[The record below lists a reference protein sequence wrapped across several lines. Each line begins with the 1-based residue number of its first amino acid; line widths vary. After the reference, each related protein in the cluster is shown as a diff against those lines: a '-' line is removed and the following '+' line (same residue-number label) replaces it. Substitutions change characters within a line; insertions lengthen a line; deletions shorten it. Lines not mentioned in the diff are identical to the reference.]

1 MADSD
6 LSTSISALKTKIV
19 NGIPTANVNEL
30 VSLARAVK
38 ALNLGE
44 DKSLEDAINARA
56 NALIGSA
63 SADDVAR
70 LAGAIKQVLNPASIT
85 VTTLSTITGDLIP
98 DQNIVH
104 DLGSSTNRF
113 KDLHLSGNTAVIGDS
128 KISDD
133 GTGIDIRDTSGNPR
147 TIKAKEVTI
156 DDGTGNPIKMKKG
169 AGNTI
174 QFLDS
179 SDNSI
184 ETQEQA
190 SAPAMSAY
198 NLLSQLPTSGV
209 NTGTQAYVAENNKLY
224 LFNGTGWYNIALI
237 SNPITAVTGNS
248 ATYELDNQGSPTTIT
263 LSSSD
268 PDGIPL
274 QWSHQVTSGSL
285 GGTTITN
292 VNNVFTI
299 TPSTNNS
306 DAGNFTV
313 SFIATNGENQETSP
327 SSFTLSFNSPYDLS
341 IATSNTVGT
350 TYYQHNR
357 YSNTIHFSPDG
368 TKMYENNGGNYRI
381 YYAELSTAWDLS
393 TAVRDESKTLSVG
406 WGAQDI
412 YLKPDGT
419 VLYTLEVGGGVFEW
433 HMSTAWDL
441 DTAVAQ
447 TGVNDY
453 LNIQTA
459 LGSGNQPSN
468 IQFING
474 GSRLYVKATHTNV
487 FKGFNL
493 TTPWDITTATYASAL
508 DFTSGVFGGL
518 MDMGPWKS
526 DGTKFIT
533 HDAEGIGGQKL
544 RIYTCG
550 TAWDAST
557 ASLTQTLDFNNAP
570 HSFTSGS
577 YHGTRNQPELSAD
590 ESKIYIFDKN
600 LMGIRTFNFGTNWD
614 LSTLT
619 ETPAAAAPNTLPG
632 IYAASPNFSTDGTRF
647 LWAGQSSKRIYQV
660 DCSTPYDLSTS
671 GSTTGQIYTREW
683 SDGSNLET
691 GLQFCTFK
699 PDGTYV
705 YFGGSGS
712 SGITSIGLPTAW
724 DLTSISTDSQDRLYV
739 GSANFFGVGS
749 NGGAG
754 SAVYREDD
762 PKSMVFK
769 PDGTKFYVCG
779 TQADKI
785 HEFNCSIPWRVT
797 NADVT
802 YEHSFDPSTPLES
815 GMDFS
820 SDGTKMFVGA
830 RASQGKTIIE
840 YTLST
845 PWNISTAVFVANH
858 NPGQIGNMGMDLRDF
873 NFNTDGTKLYAPQS
887 GGASS
892 VNYLF
897 EFDMS

>member
-156 DDGTGNPIKMKKG
+156 DDGTGNPIKMKRG

-237 SNPITAVTGNS
+237 NNPITAVTGNA
-248 ATYELDNQGSPTTIT
+248 ATYELANDGTPLSIT

-327 SSFTLSFNSPYDLS
+327 SSFTLTFIAPSPEWDSY
-341 IATSNTVGT
+341 T
-350 TYYQHNR
+350 TTADNLQNMPYYQSNR
-357 YSNTIHFSPDG
+357 EWGVMTEISKDGAYAVISTGYDQATMEWVQIWYDSTGNGSWSKQAEYTSQSGDFGADLAIDDEGITVAIGDSGRNQVKIYKRSGTSWSLDQTITGSNQFG
-368 TKMYENNGGNYRI
+368 
-381 YYAELSTAWDLS
+381 
-393 TAVRDESKTLSVG
+393 
-406 WGAQDI
+406 
-412 YLKPDGT
+412 
-419 VLYTLEVGGGVFEW
+419 
-433 HMSTAWDL
+433 MSTAISGDGL
-441 DTAVAQ
+441 VLAVARP
-447 TGVNDY
+447 TWYSNRGGIKFYSRADKNTSFTESFDMSDINSLNSTNSY
-453 LNIQTA
+453 LGRGKGTA
-459 LGSGNQPSN
+459 SNYRGAMEMNEIGTRLVVGCPSYNNGSQSRAYLITRPDTDTNWSN
-468 IQFING
+468 TSSQIKYYQEGGDRNG
-474 GSRLYVKATHTNV
+474 GDVSISADGNTMVSGGTSSATDGEINI
-487 FKGFNL
+487 F
-493 TTPWDITTATYASAL
+493 DITTL
-508 DFTSGVFGGL
+508 PSGQS
-518 MDMGPWKS
+518 MTP
-526 DGTKFIT
+526 
-533 HDAEGIGGQKL
+533 
-544 RIYTCG
+544 
-550 TAWDAST
+550 
-557 ASLTQTLDFNNAP
+557 TQTIRWSQMSSSEKGTWNN
-570 HSFTSGS
+570 S
-577 YHGTRNQPELSAD
+577 Y
-590 ESKIYIFDKN
+590 
-600 LMGIRTFNFGTNWD
+600 
-614 LSTLT
+614 
-619 ETPAAAAPNTLPG
+619 
-632 IYAASPNFSTDGTRF
+632 
-647 LWAGQSSKRIYQV
+647 
-660 DCSTPYDLSTS
+660 
-671 GSTTGQIYTREW
+671 
-683 SDGSNLET
+683 
-691 GLQFCTFK
+691 
-699 PDGTYV
+699 
-705 YFGGSGS
+705 YFGRAV
-712 SGITSIGLPTAW
+712 GI
-724 DLTSISTDSQDRLYV
+724 
-739 GSANFFGVGS
+739 
-749 NGGAG
+749 NG
-754 SAVYREDD
+754 D
-762 PKSMVFK
+762 
-769 PDGTKFYVCG
+769 
-779 TQADKI
+779 
-785 HEFNCSIPWRVT
+785 
-797 NADVT
+797 
-802 YEHSFDPSTPLES
+802 
-815 GMDFS
+815 
-820 SDGTKMFVGA
+820 
-830 RASQGKTIIE
+830 GKTIVTSGMTYQYSYINRMGSVYIFRKNDTSGNWE
-840 YTLST
+840 WKDVLEPNPTSSQEDFGT
-845 PWNISTAVFVANH
+845 DVGISADGYHIIVGERLATAHSGQSFSHKGSFHVFKA
-858 NPGQIGNMGMDLRDF
+858 
-873 NFNTDGTKLYAPQS
+873 TS
-887 GGASS
+887 
-892 VNYLF
+892 
-897 EFDMS
+897 

>member
-1 MADSD
+1 MADTR
-6 LSTSISALKTKIV
+6 LSSSISSLRQKLLDQIPSANPEQLKRI
-19 NGIPTANVNEL
+19 
-30 VSLARAVK
+30 ARSAR
-38 ALNLGE
+38 NLGHTQ
-44 DKSLEDAINARA
+44 DTDIEDAINTRA
-56 NALIGSA
+56 NTLIVTANATESEA
-63 SADDVAR
+63 IAAAINQVDDS
-70 LAGAIKQVLNPASIT
+70 INPNIT
-85 VTTLSTITGDLIP
+85 VSGTTATAAGTNIVTSDAAPGNPEDGDLW
-98 DQNIVH
+98 
-104 DLGSSTNRF
+104 F
-113 KDLHLSGNTAVIGDS
+113 KTDEMNLYIYY
-128 KISDD
+128 DD
-133 GTGIDIRDTSGNPR
+133 GTSSQWIQSNAPTVSGGSGDISDLTDNTGLLGSGGATVYADMAALIAATGMSNGDL
-147 TIKAKEVTI
+147 ALVTANNNI
-156 DDGTGNPIKMKKG
+156 YVYNGSGWYKIATVQNDSPSAITGVNGTYELAMDGT
-169 AGNTI
+169 AT
-174 QFLDS
+174 
-179 SDNSI
+179 
-184 ETQEQA
+184 T
-190 SAPAMSAY
+190 
-198 NLLSQLPTSGV
+198 
-209 NTGTQAYVAENNKLY
+209 
-224 LFNGTGWYNIALI
+224 
-237 SNPITAVTGNS
+237 ITAVST
-248 ATYELDNQGSPTTIT
+248 
-263 LSSSD
+263 D
-268 PDGIPL
+268 PDGFPL
-274 QWSHQVTSGSL
+274 TWSYAVTSGSL
-285 GGTTITN
+285 GTTAT
-292 VNNVFTI
+292 VSQTDNVFTI
-299 TPSTNNS
+299 TPSTTES
-306 DAGNFTV
+306 DAGEFELTF
-313 SFIATNGENQETSP
+313 SATDGVNGAVNSS
-327 SSFTLSFNSPYDLS
+327 SSFTLAFSSPYDLS
-341 IATSNTVGT
+341 VATSNTVGT
-350 TYYQHNR
+350 TYYQHNKL
-357 YSNTIHFSPDG
+357 SNTIHFSPDG
-368 TKMYENNGGNYRI
+368 TKMYENNAGNYQI

-406 WGAQDI
+406 WNSQDI

-453 LNIQTA
+453 LNMQTA

-487 FKGFNL
+487 FLGFNL

-508 DFTSGVFGGL
+508 DFTSGVFGGG

-526 DGTKFIT
+526 DGTKFIA
-533 HDAEGIGGQKL
+533 HDADTQTM
-544 RIYTCG
+544 RIYTCS

-557 ASLTQTLDFNNAP
+557 ASSTETLNFNNAP

-577 YHGTRNQPELSAD
+577 YQGTRNQPELSVD
-590 ESKIYIFDKN
+590 ESKIYIFDKD

-619 ETPAAAAPNTLPG
+619 ETPVAAAPNTLPG

-647 LWAGQSSKRIYQV
+647 LYAGQSGKRIYQV

>member
-1 MADSD
+1 M
-6 LSTSISALKTKIV
+6 LF
-19 NGIPTANVNEL
+19 
-30 VSLARAVK
+30 
-38 ALNLGE
+38 
-44 DKSLEDAINARA
+44 
-56 NALIGSA
+56 
-63 SADDVAR
+63 
-70 LAGAIKQVLNPASIT
+70 PAYCPN
-85 VTTLSTITGDLIP
+85 TTT
-98 DQNIVH
+98 
-104 DLGSSTNRF
+104 
-113 KDLHLSGNTAVIGDS
+113 
-128 KISDD
+128 
-133 GTGIDIRDTSGNPR
+133 
-147 TIKAKEVTI
+147 
-156 DDGTGNPIKMKKG
+156 
-169 AGNTI
+169 
-174 QFLDS
+174 
-179 SDNSI
+179 
-184 ETQEQA
+184 
-190 SAPAMSAY
+190 
-198 NLLSQLPTSGV
+198 
-209 NTGTQAYVAENNKLY
+209 
-224 LFNGTGWYNIALI
+224 
-237 SNPITAVTGNS
+237 
-248 ATYELDNQGSPTTIT
+248 SPT
-263 LSSSD
+263 
-268 PDGIPL
+268 
-274 QWSHQVTSGSL
+274 
-285 GGTTITN
+285 
-292 VNNVFTI
+292 
-299 TPSTNNS
+299 
-306 DAGNFTV
+306 
-313 SFIATNGENQETSP
+313 
-327 SSFTLSFNSPYDLS
+327 
-341 IATSNTVGT
+341 
-350 TYYQHNR
+350 
-357 YSNTIHFSPDG
+357 
-368 TKMYENNGGNYRI
+368 
-381 YYAELSTAWDLS
+381 
-393 TAVRDESKTLSVG
+393 
-406 WGAQDI
+406 
-412 YLKPDGT
+412 
-419 VLYTLEVGGGVFEW
+419 
-433 HMSTAWDL
+433 
-441 DTAVAQ
+441 
-447 TGVNDY
+447 
-453 LNIQTA
+453 
-459 LGSGNQPSN
+459 
-468 IQFING
+468 
-474 GSRLYVKATHTNV
+474 
-487 FKGFNL
+487 
-493 TTPWDITTATYASAL
+493 
-508 DFTSGVFGGL
+508 
-518 MDMGPWKS
+518 
-526 DGTKFIT
+526 
-533 HDAEGIGGQKL
+533 
-544 RIYTCG
+544 
-550 TAWDAST
+550 
-557 ASLTQTLDFNNAP
+557 
-570 HSFTSGS
+570 FTSGS
-577 YHGTRNQPELSAD
+577 YHSTRNQPELSAD
-590 ESKIYIFDKN
+590 ESKIYIFDKD

-619 ETPAAAAPNTLPG
+619 ETPVAAAPNTLPG

-647 LWAGQSSKRIYQV
+647 LYAGQSGKRIYQV

>member
-56 NALIGSA
+56 NALVGSA

-190 SAPAMSAY
+190 SAPAMGAY

-237 SNPITAVTGNS
+237 SNPITAVTGNA
-248 ATYELDNQGSPTTIT
+248 ATYELANDGTPLSIT

-306 DAGNFTV
+306 DAGDFTV

-327 SSFTLSFNSPYDLS
+327 SSFTLFFSPFNLSTTISPSTLTTGFEMNKYRTNAISDDGVVLATTHQKDAGATNEREVILTVWRKDVNGDFQEEYTSNLRTDPTIGTNKIDGIRALSISGDGNYIAIIGYNSPQYNVESNLTIFKYTGTTWNIERLWESLGTNNGARMGSFTSISFSEDGKIILMGEIDTPASNNSGFFNTGGSLYTQYSNYDNCGSAIWIGGGDSFNGSSYDHINNAIDWTGTNHNLMNGFFRRS
-341 IATSNTVGT
+341 AVGPNALPRDGAPDQFTNMGLQMLSNTKARFGDHVQLLGPNGQFSLISCANDNRLNSSSTNVGALILCSRPSSGNG
-350 TYYQHNR
+350 Q
-357 YSNTIHFSPDG
+357 YSYISTLRVSQLKSFKFFHGGFDG
-368 TKMYENNGGNYRI
+368 TNLHVLISGAGSQPKAWYYKSTDSGASWTLMKEFTSADANGISGFADWANSGFGWMGLHINHAGTRIAIGGLESVSFFSGSDSTWTLEDTIQHPTDTNFGYDGIVIPNGGNGWENATFAI
-381 YYAELSTAWDLS
+381 N
-393 TAVRDESKTLSVG
+393 SV
-406 WGAQDI
+406 D
-412 YLKPDGT
+412 
-419 VLYTLEVGGGVFEW
+419 
-433 HMSTAWDL
+433 
-441 DTAVAQ
+441 
-447 TGVNDY
+447 
-453 LNIQTA
+453 
-459 LGSGNQPSN
+459 
-468 IQFING
+468 
-474 GSRLYVKATHTNV
+474 
-487 FKGFNL
+487 
-493 TTPWDITTATYASAL
+493 
-508 DFTSGVFGGL
+508 
-518 MDMGPWKS
+518 
-526 DGTKFIT
+526 
-533 HDAEGIGGQKL
+533 
-544 RIYTCG
+544 
-550 TAWDAST
+550 
-557 ASLTQTLDFNNAP
+557 
-570 HSFTSGS
+570 
-577 YHGTRNQPELSAD
+577 
-590 ESKIYIFDKN
+590 
-600 LMGIRTFNFGTNWD
+600 
-614 LSTLT
+614 
-619 ETPAAAAPNTLPG
+619 
-632 IYAASPNFSTDGTRF
+632 
-647 LWAGQSSKRIYQV
+647 
-660 DCSTPYDLSTS
+660 
-671 GSTTGQIYTREW
+671 
-683 SDGSNLET
+683 
-691 GLQFCTFK
+691 
-699 PDGTYV
+699 
-705 YFGGSGS
+705 
-712 SGITSIGLPTAW
+712 
-724 DLTSISTDSQDRLYV
+724 
-739 GSANFFGVGS
+739 S
-749 NGGAG
+749 NGDRQLN
-754 SAVYREDD
+754 VY
-762 PKSMVFK
+762 K
-769 PDGTKFYVCG
+769 
-779 TQADKI
+779 
-785 HEFNCSIPWRVT
+785 
-797 NADVT
+797 
-802 YEHSFDPSTPLES
+802 HST
-815 GMDFS
+815 
-820 SDGTKMFVGA
+820 
-830 RASQGKTIIE
+830 
-840 YTLST
+840 
-845 PWNISTAVFVANH
+845 
-858 NPGQIGNMGMDLRDF
+858 
-873 NFNTDGTKLYAPQS
+873 
-887 GGASS
+887 
-892 VNYLF
+892 
-897 EFDMS
+897 

>member
-56 NALIGSA
+56 NALVGSA

-113 KDLHLSGNTAVIGDS
+113 KDLYLSGNTAVIGDS

-156 DDGTGNPIKMKKG
+156 DDGTGNPIKMKRG

-237 SNPITAVTGNS
+237 SNPITAVTGNA
-248 ATYELDNQGSPTTIT
+248 ATYELANDGTPLSIT

-306 DAGNFTV
+306 DAGEFTV

-327 SSFTLSFNSPYDLS
+327 SSFTLSFSADWSSGSLQHSYSAFGWD
-341 IATSNTVGT
+341 ATSQGSDIALSEDGNKMIVGNPST
-350 TYYQHNR
+350 GNNNEGAWSIFTRSGASWGSPTHITYADNYERGRLGTSVAMDANGTRVAISAVYGSTSGDDSNR
-357 YSNTIHFSPDG
+357 A
-368 TKMYENNGGNYRI
+368 GNVII
-381 YYAELSTAWDLS
+381 Y
-393 TAVRDESKTLSVG
+393 TLSG
-406 WGAQDI
+406 
-412 YLKPDGT
+412 
-419 VLYTLEVGGGVFEW
+419 
-433 HMSTAWDL
+433 
-441 DTAVAQ
+441 
-447 TGVNDY
+447 
-453 LNIQTA
+453 
-459 LGSGNQPSN
+459 
-468 IQFING
+468 
-474 GSRLYVKATHTNV
+474 
-487 FKGFNL
+487 
-493 TTPWDITTATYASAL
+493 TTATREAVIAAETNYLHALNFPTYGGCISMDKLGERLVVGHAGVTAGNRTNRGQAHIYKRTGTTWAKEITFESDYNYDYQGNGVAISGDGNTVFITRGAGNGNSNERAQSAAPSVKIYTRSG
-508 DFTSGVFGGL
+508 TSWSLQTEIDSPAGIWHSNRFGGL
-518 MDMGPWKS
+518 NTG
-526 DGTKFIT
+526 
-533 HDAEGIGGQKL
+533 A
-544 RIYTCG
+544 
-550 TAWDAST
+550 
-557 ASLTQTLDFNNAP
+557 
-570 HSFTSGS
+570 
-577 YHGTRNQPELSAD
+577 
-590 ESKIYIFDKN
+590 
-600 LMGIRTFNFGTNWD
+600 FG
-614 LSTLT
+614 
-619 ETPAAAAPNTLPG
+619 
-632 IYAASPNFSTDGTRF
+632 
-647 LWAGQSSKRIYQV
+647 
-660 DCSTPYDLSTS
+660 
-671 GSTTGQIYTREW
+671 
-683 SDGSNLET
+683 
-691 GLQFCTFK
+691 
-699 PDGTYV
+699 
-705 YFGGSGS
+705 
-712 SGITSIGLPTAW
+712 
-724 DLTSISTDSQDRLYV
+724 SISCT
-739 GSANFFGVGS
+739 N
-749 NGGAG
+749 
-754 SAVYREDD
+754 
-762 PKSMVFK
+762 
-769 PDGTKFYVCG
+769 DG
-779 TQADKI
+779 
-785 HEFNCSIPWRVT
+785 
-797 NADVT
+797 
-802 YEHSFDPSTPLES
+802 
-815 GMDFS
+815 
-820 SDGTKMFVGA
+820 
-830 RASQGKTIIE
+830 
-840 YTLST
+840 
-845 PWNISTAVFVANH
+845 NILV
-858 NPGQIGNMGMDLRDF
+858 IGD
-873 NFNTDGTKLYAPQS
+873 

-892 VNYLF
+892 NGSSHNMHGKAWVFTRTGTSWDSGVALTPSGSLGTNDGFGTRVTIDDNGTVIVVGKPQAENSQYLEGGGF
-897 EFDMS
+897 HVFQKNGSGSFVEVDKISNPDDLSSISDPNGPQHGAKFGQGLCISGDSYTLGVGAPIHFYYANGAPTGWYGDHFGKTYFYTP

>member
-156 DDGTGNPIKMKKG
+156 DDGTGNPIKMKRG

-237 SNPITAVTGNS
+237 SNPITAVTGNA
-248 ATYELDNQGSPTTIT
+248 ATYELANDGTPLSIT

-299 TPSTNNS
+299 TPST
-306 DAGNFTV
+306 DPADGNPVTIA
-313 SFIATNGENQETSP
+313 FIATNGENQETS
-327 SSFTLSFNSPYDLS
+327 SSTFSIIFDTSPNWTTSQAHGYRKYSTGSWPAGTQFRRRMGKRVVTNLNGEYTVASSGEDPYTDGHVQVWHNADLVNANGWGEQFTVMGFASQYSWGCDIDIDDAGETIVFGMPGLNDGRFYVYTRS
-341 IATSNTVGT
+341 GT
-350 TYYQHNR
+350 TWSQLQYV
-357 YSNTIHFSPDG
+357 DG
-368 TKMYENNGGNYRI
+368 TASYGDDFGFSVAI
-381 YYAELSTAWDLS
+381 SGDGL
-393 TAVRDESKTLSVG
+393 TL
-406 WGAQDI
+406 AI
-412 YLKPDGT
+412 
-419 VLYTLEVGGGVFEW
+419 
-433 HMSTAWDL
+433 
-441 DTAVAQ
+441 
-447 TGVNDY
+447 
-453 LNIQTA
+453 
-459 LGSGNQPSN
+459 
-468 IQFING
+468 
-474 GSRLYVKATHTNV
+474 
-487 FKGFNL
+487 
-493 TTPWDITTATYASAL
+493 
-508 DFTSGVFGGL
+508 
-518 MDMGPWKS
+518 
-526 DGTKFIT
+526 
-533 HDAEGIGGQKL
+533 
-544 RIYTCG
+544 
-550 TAWDAST
+550 
-557 ASLTQTLDFNNAP
+557 
-570 HSFTSGS
+570 
-577 YHGTRNQPELSAD
+577 
-590 ESKIYIFDKN
+590 
-600 LMGIRTFNFGTNWD
+600 
-614 LSTLT
+614 
-619 ETPAAAAPNTLPG
+619 AAPNYNNNKGQINFFSRPDKSSNFTFFQSLAPSRNTRTNSYLG
-632 IYAASPNFSTDGTRF
+632 GGLYAEGALELNTDGTRCVI
-647 LWAGQSSKRIYQV
+647 GQPRYNDPTGRAWLLTRDDSSSSWPNNDTYIKYFEGGDNTGHDVSISGDGLTMAVGNYKLSNGVVRIF
-660 DCSTPYDLSTS
+660 DLTTLPSGRLLTTTDTIGWPGQMSSGARFSNHRYHGRAVSLNDTGKTLVTS
-671 GSTTGQIYTREW
+671 ALTYNASYLAAFGNAYVYRY
-683 SDGSNLET
+683 DGSSWSLVKFLE
-691 GLQFCTFK
+691 
-699 PDGTYV
+699 PSD
-705 YFGGSGS
+705 
-712 SGITSIGLPTAW
+712 TSQEDDFAYDI
-724 DLTSISTDSQDRLYV
+724 SISGNGEYVVVGEPFSNAGTTENGALY
-739 GSANFFGVGS
+739 
-749 NGGAG
+749 
-754 SAVYREDD
+754 
-762 PKSMVFK
+762 
-769 PDGTKFYVCG
+769 
-779 TQADKI
+779 
-785 HEFNCSIPWRVT
+785 
-797 NADVT
+797 
-802 YEHSFDPSTPLES
+802 
-815 GMDFS
+815 
-820 SDGTKMFVGA
+820 
-830 RASQGKTIIE
+830 
-840 YTLST
+840 
-845 PWNISTAVFVANH
+845 
-858 NPGQIGNMGMDLRDF
+858 
-873 NFNTDGTKLYAPQS
+873 LYK
-887 GGASS
+887 G
-892 VNYLF
+892 Y
-897 EFDMS
+897 D